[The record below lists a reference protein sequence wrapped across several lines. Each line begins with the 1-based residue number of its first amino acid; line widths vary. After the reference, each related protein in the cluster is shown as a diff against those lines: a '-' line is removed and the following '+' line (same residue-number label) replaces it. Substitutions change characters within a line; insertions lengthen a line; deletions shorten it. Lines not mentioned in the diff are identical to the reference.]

1 MNDIQLKRQFEALK
15 RALSPV
21 IEFLD
26 DPRVMEIMLNADGRI
41 WVDEAGSGMRCT
53 DVTMSPD
60 AAERIIRLLA
70 SNINVEVNDRNPSLS
85 AKLPIWG
92 VRVQASV
99 RPIVESPTFALRKPT
114 PIVYPISDYVSK
126 EILSAEEADCLI
138 TSIKQKKNILVGGGT
153 GSGKTAL
160 VNSLL
165 AIISETKDRLYIVE
179 DNPEL
184 RCDADNKIQILT
196 NSYYDCRHA
205 VMDALRYRPDR
216 ILVGEVRDG
225 TALELVKAWNTGHPG
240 GLATIHANDSRSML
254 DRLCQL
260 IEEAVPKAPHHLVAD
275 AVNICVYIT
284 KDSRHPAGRRISEIV
299 KVCGIDEASGAWVL
313 EDVSGKAKF

>member
-15 RALSPV
+15 SALSPIV
-21 IEFLD
+21 AFLD
-26 DPRVMEIMLNADGRI
+26 DIRVMEIMLNSDGRI

-53 DVTMSPD
+53 DVVMSPD

-70 SNINVEVNDRNPSLS
+70 SNINVEVNEKNPSLS

-99 RPIVESPTFALRKPT
+99 RPIVEAPTFALRKPT
-114 PIVYPISDYVSK
+114 PIVYPISDYISSG
-126 EILSAEEADCLI
+126 IMAASDAEYL
-138 TSIKQKKNILVGGGT
+138 TSSIKQKRNILVGGGT

-165 AIISETKDRLYIVE
+165 AVVSGTKDRLYIVE
-179 DNPEL
+179 DTPEL

-196 NSYYDCRHA
+196 NSSYDCRHA

-216 ILVGEVRDG
+216 IIVGEVRDG
-225 TALELVKAWNTGHPG
+225 TALELLKAWNTGHPG

-254 DRLCQL
+254 DRMCQL
-260 IEEAVPKAPHHLVAD
+260 IEEAIPKAPRHLVAD

-284 KDSRHPAGRRISEIV
+284 KDPRHRAGRRISEIAI
-299 KVCGIDEASGAWVL
+299 VCGIDETSGSWIL
-313 EDVSGKAKF
+313 ENIISSM

>member
-15 RALSPV
+15 SALSPIIV
-21 IEFLD
+21 FLD
-26 DPRVMEIMLNADGRI
+26 DIRVMEIMLNSDGRI

-53 DVTMSPD
+53 DVVMSPD

-70 SNINVEVNDRNPSLS
+70 SNINVEVNEKNPSLS
-85 AKLPIWG
+85 AKLPLWG

-99 RPIVESPTFALRKPT
+99 RPIVEAPTFALRKPT
-114 PIVYPISDYVSK
+114 PIVYPISDYVSN
-126 EILSAEEADCLI
+126 EIMTPAEAEYL
-138 TSIKQKKNILVGGGT
+138 TGSIKEKKNILVGGGT

-165 AIISETKDRLYIVE
+165 AVVSETKDRLYIVE

-196 NSYYDCRHA
+196 NAYYDCRHA

-216 ILVGEVRDG
+216 IIVGEVRDG
-225 TALELVKAWNTGHPG
+225 TALELLKAWNTGHPG
-240 GLATIHANDSRSML
+240 GLVTIHANDSRSML
-254 DRLCQL
+254 DRMCQL
-260 IEEAVPKAPHHLVAD
+260 IEEAIPKAPHHLVAD

-284 KDSRHPAGRRISEIV
+284 KDSRHRAGRRISEIV
-299 KVCGIDEASGAWVL
+299 RVCGTDDVSGAWVL
-313 EDVSGKAKF
+313 EDISCIV

>member
-1 MNDIQLKRQFEALK
+1 MDDIQLKRQFEALK

-21 IEFLD
+21 ISFLED
-26 DPRVMEIMLNADGRI
+26 RKVMEIMLNADGRI

-53 DVTMSPD
+53 DVVMSAD
-60 AAERIIRLLA
+60 SAERIIRLLA
-70 SNINVEVNDRNPSLS
+70 SNINVEVNERNPSLS
-85 AKLPIWG
+85 AKLPVWG

-114 PIVYPISDYVSK
+114 PIVYPLSDYVSK
-126 EILSAEEADCLI
+126 GIMTFAEAQYLT

-165 AIISETKDRLYIVE
+165 AVVSETKDRLYIVE

-184 RCDADNKIQILT
+184 RCEADNKIQILT
-196 NSYYDCRHA
+196 NPHYDCRHA

-216 ILVGEVRDG
+216 IIVGEVRDG
-225 TALELVKAWNTGHPG
+225 TALELLKAWNTGHPG
-240 GLATIHANDSRSML
+240 GLATIHANDSRSTL

-260 IEEAVPKAPHHLVAD
+260 IEEAIPKAPRHLVAD

-284 KDSRHPAGRRISEIV
+284 KDSKHKAGRRVSEIV
-299 KVCGIDEASGAWVL
+299 EVAGFD
-313 EDVSGKAKF
+313 DVSNTWVVEQFL